1 MLNYSILN
9 SICSYSPKSL
19 HWCKWLRNN
28 KLSGSTETKYTLIQM
43 RVDVC
48 SAADVCCCCLHFIL
62 VFSRI
67 YRRHIRVQLTLNEFI
82 LIIGVHQLFTRP
94 FSAYANSDV
103 PCHGN
108 SLLNSPSARRC
119 WLSSPNSR
127 LLLSAHWDLLCVSGA
142 YETAFDNIWKLS
154 LKACSGINEFITLSS
169 SVFDMICSICWPM
182 LSATSVSFLMNFN
195 GFL

>member
-1 MLNYSILN
+1 MSLFSEIIRGIDLLEVVLNYSILN
-9 SICSYSPKSL
+9 SLCTYSPKWL
-19 HWCKWLRNN
+19 PWCKWLRNN
-28 KLSGSTETKYTLIQM
+28 ELNGSTETKYTLIQM
-43 RVDVC
+43 SVSGRLFV
-48 SAADVCCCCLHFIL
+48 ADVCCCCLHLLL

-67 YRRHIRVQLTLNEFI
+67 YRRLIRVQLTLNEFI

-127 LLLSAHWDLLCVSGA
+127 LLLSAHRDLLCISGA
-142 YETAFDNIWKLS
+142 YETAFDNKQRLS
-154 LKACSGINEFITLSS
+154 LKACSVINEFITGVTLSS
-169 SVFDMICSICWPM
+169 LVFDMI
-182 LSATSVSFLMNFN
+182 
-195 GFL
+195 